1 VIYVNPDRAWFLLN
15 VAGVVLLIVLFTAA
29 NIFKPCMMPL
39 YVSLPP
45 HPVWFST
52 GVAFILLGVAM
63 KRVGSQYLA
72 YHRGELGVYYA
83 SKRFRVRQTYVMVIY
98 IGSVCVAL
106 GFGAYYA
113 FIASLTIIPLIIAT
127 LFYEVVS
134 RLARRD

>member
-1 VIYVNPDRAWFLLN
+1 MNPDRAWFLLN
-15 VAGVVLLIVLFTAA
+15 VAGVVLLIVFFTVV
-29 NIFKPCMMPL
+29 NIFKPYMVPS

-52 GVAFILLGVAM
+52 GVVFILLGVAM

-83 SKRFRVRQTYVMVIY
+83 SKRFRVRQAYVMVIY
-98 IGSVCVAL
+98 IGFICVAL
-106 GFGAYYA
+106 SFGAYYA
-113 FIASLTIIPLIIAT
+113 FIVLLVIIPLIIAT
-127 LFYEVVS
+127 LFYEVIS

>member
-1 VIYVNPDRAWFLLN
+1 VNPDRAWFLLN
-15 VAGVVLLIVLFTAA
+15 VAGVVLLIVFFTVV
-29 NIFKPCMMPL
+29 NIFKPYMMPS

-83 SKRFRVRQTYVMVIY
+83 SKRLRVRQAYVMVIY
-98 IGSVCVAL
+98 IGSICVAVS
-106 GFGAYYA
+106 FGAYYA
-113 FIASLTIIPLIIAT
+113 FIVLLVIIPLIIAT
-127 LFYEVVS
+127 LFYEVAS